1 MASADPDVTLAITR
15 ACDLDDLVADLPYR
29 GRMPGCRSASPC
41 RRPGRGTPAATCS
54 CVRSRREPA
63 FSGSLRFLVTRTP
76 GASLTG
82 FPACR
87 GGGTVVAVVTT
98 AARRLH
104 EVGFYRS
111 DAEFGA
117 LIVPFVEE

>member
-1 MASADPDVTLAITR
+1 V
-15 ACDLDDLVADLPYR
+15 
-29 GRMPGCRSASPC
+29 PGTS
-41 RRPGRGTPAATCS
+41 
-54 CVRSRREPA
+54 
-63 FSGSLRFLVTRTP
+63 F
-76 GASLTG
+76 TG

-87 GGGTVVAVVTT
+87 GRGTVVAVVTT

-117 LIVPFVEE
+117 LILPFVEEGLAGAIL